1 MESGKGFVVFLVV
14 LSLERE
20 ELTPCLPSNG
30 DDNYG
35 FQQTLHGSDDG
46 GGYDGSNDTVSR

>member
-1 MESGKGFVVFLVV
+1 MH
-14 LSLERE
+14 
-20 ELTPCLPSNG
+20 TPPHIHAHTEIHNLKILLLPSNG

-35 FQQTLHGSDDG
+35 FQQSLHGSDDG